1 MAQIIDLGHSLPLD
15 RPFTTAEA
23 YDRGLGDRQ
32 LRRMVEHGWLRRPA
46 RGVYVVGALE
56 DTLELRCAVLRLVV
70 PDDAFLCDH
79 TAAWLHAGDRALAPN
94 DHLATPELA
103 CFRRAGRLKR
113 STVRSGERAV
123 RDSDLVEVHGLVT
136 TTPLRTALDLG
147 RLPRSNDVRLHG
159 MDSMLSLGV
168 FEHDELLAGVNRF
181 AGQRGVVALRA
192 LVRMADGGSES
203 FGESA
208 LRLRWHEAGL
218 PRPVTQ
224 LEVARDD
231 GAAYRID
238 MGLAEEKTGAE
249 YDGEDFHSSPEQRE
263 HDLGRRAWLHQAAW
277 TIEVFR
283 RRCVFGPE
291 QDVQRR
297 LRALHESITSNRRR
311 HYL

>member
-23 YDRGLGDRQ
+23 HDRGLGDRQ
-32 LRRMVEHGWLRRPA
+32 LRRMVQHGWLRRPVH
-46 RGVYVVGALE
+46 GVYVVGALE

-94 DHLATPELA
+94 DHLGTPEMA
-103 CFRRAGRLKR
+103 CFKRAGRLRR

-123 RDSDLVEVHGLVT
+123 RDSDLVEIGGLVT

-147 RLPRSNDVRLHG
+147 RLPRSNDARLHG
-159 MDSMLSLGV
+159 MDTMLSLGV
-168 FEHDELLAGVNRF
+168 FEHGELLAGVNRF

-192 LVRMADGGSES
+192 LVMLADGGSES

-208 LRLRWHEAGL
+208 LRLRWHQAGL

-224 LEVARDD
+224 LEVPRDG
-231 GAAYRID
+231 GAAYRLD
-238 MGLAEEKTGAE
+238 MGLPEEKAGAE
-249 YDGEDFHSSPEQRE
+249 YDGQEFHSSPEQRE
-263 HDLGRRAWLHQAAW
+263 HDQARRAWLRRAW
-277 TIEVFR
+277 TVEVFR
-283 RRCVFGPE
+283 RDNVFGGE
-291 QDVQRR
+291 QDAERR